1 MSTTNFEIN
10 EFSQFIIH
18 HSQFT
23 INMQALYLENNQL
36 HYQTQFPLP
45 EPQKGEALVRVLV
58 AGICATDLALIG
70 GYYPF
75 TGILGHEFVGEIVQ
89 AEQAPDRIGERVVG
103 EINIACGQCA
113 ACLQGRKTHCL
124 ERTVL
129 GIKGRHGAF
138 ADYLCLPLENL
149 YSVPASIP
157 NEAAVFTEPLAA
169 ALEIQQ
175 QIAIR
180 PTDNILVIGAGKLGQ
195 LIAQSLLITGAHLQ
209 VVARHQKQQQL
220 LATHQ
225 IAWLT
230 ESAVIPKNYDYVI
243 EVTGSPNGFALARQ
257 AVRPQGSIILKS
269 TYKGEQPI
277 NLSSLVVDEI
287 TLIGSRC
294 GPFAPA
300 LHLLEQQAV
309 DPTLLIEERFPLEQ
323 SIMALKRARET
334 GVLKIL
340 LYPTKNY
347 EL

>member
-1 MSTTNFEIN
+1 
-10 EFSQFIIH
+10 
-18 HSQFT
+18 
-23 INMQALYLENNQL
+23 MQALYLENNQL
-36 HYQTQFPLP
+36 HYQVQFPLP
-45 EPQKGEALVRVLV
+45 QPQEGEALVRVLV

-75 TGILGHEFVGEIVQ
+75 TGILGHEFVGEIVR
-89 AEQAPDRIGERVVG
+89 AEQAPARIGERVVG
-103 EINIACGQCA
+103 EINIACGQCT
-113 ACLQGRKTHCL
+113 ACLKGRKTHCL

-149 YSVPASIP
+149 YPVPASIP

-175 QIAIR
+175 QISIR
-180 PTDNILVIGAGKLGQ
+180 PTDQILVIGAGKLGQ
-195 LIAQSLLITGAHLQ
+195 LIAQSLMITSAHLQ
-209 VVARHQKQQQL
+209 VVARHKKQQQL
-220 LATHQ
+220 LAARQ

-230 ESAVIPKNYDYVI
+230 ETAVTPKNYDYVI
-243 EVTGSPNGFALARQ
+243 EATGSPDGFALARQ
-257 AVRPQGSIILKS
+257 AVRPQGTIVLKS
-269 TYKGEQPI
+269 TYKGERLI

-300 LHLLEQQAV
+300 LRLLEQQAV
-309 DPTLLIEERFPLEQ
+309 DPTILIEERLPLEQ
-323 SIMALKRARET
+323 GIMALKRAGER

-340 LYPTKNY
+340 LYPTNA
-347 EL
+347 L